1 MHLDEIDGELHILDE
16 NLNIIHVF
24 ERARSSDANGEVT
37 LSRAAYKHMCDWVK
51 THWKAGDDPDDTWV
65 KAEQAWDSL
74 TPEQQAY
81 IWTASCQSK

>member
-37 LSRAAYKHMCDWVK
+37 LSRAAYKHLSKFDYSQIRFGFVK
-51 THWKAGDDPDDTWV
+51 DTSRPTQISNTHLRLGQV
-65 KAEQAWDSL
+65 
-74 TPEQQAY
+74 
-81 IWTASCQSK
+81 ASTRFLLS